1 MKFRSSSP
9 AAAVALALLLGA
21 CGDSGSEHQQNGA
34 ASPAAD
40 SAGGAAEQP
49 VLQPDVQLPTT
60 QEIEVEAAVAPEDA
74 DDAFEQLKREIEA
87 DS

>member
-1 MKFRSSSP
+1 MKFRSNASV
-9 AAAVALALLLGA
+9 AAAALALLLGA

-34 ASPAAD
+34 ASPAPD
-40 SAGGAAEQP
+40 SAGGAAAQP
-49 VLQPDVQLPTT
+49 ALQPEVQLPTSK
-60 QEIEVEAAVAPEDA
+60 EIEVEAAVAPEDA